1 MLNVMESHL
10 YRTLLHYYLP
20 YFLIII
26 FFVWYLESWINK
38 LHVETLLIYKNQRK
52 TKSGLYQIICLALYC
67 HLAVSYMG
75 CTTHLITTLGA
86 RFFRMHSLLHN
97 YLFLIVIKPKKNC
110 TRAVVAPQTSKVTF
124 SIIILYC

>member
-75 CTTHLITTLGA
+75 TTHLITTLGA
-86 RFFRMHSLLHN
+86 RFFRMHSSLLHN
-97 YLFLIVIKPKKNC
+97 YLFLIVIKPKKFVH
-110 TRAVVAPQTSKVTF
+110 AQLLHHKHQKLHSLL
-124 SIIILYC
+124 LYC